1 MIVLN
6 DELYHYGVLGMK
18 WGVRRFQPYP
28 SGHKG
33 GGKETGQA
41 KRKKNGR
48 IGWDDDVVIKK
59 GTKTYRVSANAKD
72 TGDLRYLTVDQN
84 DRNFYKGTWGRTL
97 KNQAGA
103 VKKDAQ
109 LYENVYKTKEYL
121 ISPSAAKRQKIAS
134 DLAMTKEGTQ
144 HIAFSLYSNR
154 LLRANPGA
162 NLKDLQSWMAYR
174 ASKNDEAFLKNF
186 DSITKEVE
194 GKLKMKGE
202 RGKAAMLLGALGSN
216 DKLKVMYGEAV
227 VKAGYNM
234 VIDDHGA
241 DYAGNKQR
249 VNAPIIALKAEK
261 ALEQISSK
269 PISDYDQR
277 TALNKYSRDID
288 SIPGGKSEKYFVP
301 NVLKEYY
308 NPDNYYR
315 NDTFDYKYEK
325 IYL

>member
-1 MIVLN
+1 MLYN

-33 GGKETGQA
+33 GGKEVGQA
-41 KRKKNGR
+41 KRKKDGR

-84 DRNFYKGTWGRTL
+84 DRNFYKGTWGRAL
-97 KNQAGA
+97 KTSAGA

-109 LYENVYKTKEYL
+109 LYENVYKTKEDL

-134 DLAMTKEGTQ
+134 DLAMSKEGTQ

-154 LLRANPGA
+154 LLKANPGA
-162 NLKDLQSWMAYR
+162 NLKDIQAWMAYR
-174 ASKNDEAFLKNF
+174 ASKNDETFLKNF
-186 DSITKEVE
+186 HNITKGVE
-194 GKLKMKGE
+194 ADLQRRSEGG
-202 RGKAAMLLGALGSN
+202 RAAMLLGALGSN
-216 DKLKVMYGEAV
+216 DKLKHMYGEEII
-227 VKAGYNM
+227 KAGYNM

-241 DYAGNKQR
+241 DYAGKGQR

-261 ALEQISSK
+261 ALEQVGSK

-277 TALNKYSRDID
+277 AALNKYERDVKT
-288 SIPGGKSEKYFVP
+288 IPGKTSEKYFVP

-308 NPDNYYR
+308 NPKNYYD
-315 NDTFDYKYEK
+315 NDTYNYIYERE
-325 IYL
+325 YL